1 MHMYIL
7 SINYFNMSFVQ
18 VEEQAQV
25 GGKGDHW
32 HHQLANEAPSRDA
45 AEIKQEEYTL
55 IHENSFSALIIV
67 LSNNLDNLILQF
79 NI

>member
-1 MHMYIL
+1 MKNKSIKSSSLWFRFKFLHSTVVNIIV

-32 HHQLANEAPSRDA
+32 HHQLANEAPSRGA
-45 AEIKQEEYTL
+45 AEMNMRNT
-55 IHENSFSALIIV
+55 H
-67 LSNNLDNLILQF
+67 
-79 NI
+79 

>member
-1 MHMYIL
+1 MHMYIHCIV

-45 AEIKQEEYTL
+45 AEINMRNT
-55 IHENSFSALIIV
+55 H
-67 LSNNLDNLILQF
+67 
-79 NI
+79 